1 MKALQ
6 IMTNVSI
13 VSIGTKHMGC
23 RNADIFPYTFRSVS
37 LIYDFIVKI
46 LSNKTPRVESV
57 YDVEDIVKSF
67 KTIDIM

>member
-13 VSIGTKHMGC
+13 VSIGTKHMVC

-37 LIYDFIVKI
+37 LIYDFIVEI

>member
-6 IMTNVSI
+6 RMTNVSI

-23 RNADIFPYTFRSVS
+23 RHADIFPHAFRRVS
-37 LIYDFIVKI
+37 LIYDFIVKF

-67 KTIDIM
+67 KTTDIM